1 MKHTHHII
9 PRYMGGTDDPDN
21 LIELTIEEH
30 AAAHQKLYEQY
41 GHWQDYVAW
50 KGLLKLITEEER
62 MEIMYAARRGSG
74 NHMYGKPCYY
84 KMTEEE
90 KQNWKDNIGKAMK
103 GKKQSADHVEKR
115 RCPGEKNG
123 MFGKT
128 PWNKGKT
135 GVQKKSI
142 ETKKKISQPV
152 IFRGVEYY
160 SIKEA
165 ARQNNISDYLVLKE
179 AIRK

>member
-9 PRYMGGTDDPDN
+9 PKHMGGTDDPSN
-21 LIELTIEEH
+21 LVELTIEEH
-30 AAAHQKLYEQY
+30 AEAHRILYEAH
-41 GHWQDYVAW
+41 GRWQDKVAW
-50 KGLLKLITEEER
+50 QGLLGLIPHQAIMEE
-62 MEIMYAARRGSG
+62 MYAARRGEG
-74 NHMYGKPCYY
+74 NHMYGKPCFY

-90 KQNWKDNIGKAMK
+90 KQNWKENIGKAMK
-103 GKKQSADHVEKR
+103 GRKFTDEHKKKLSEN
-115 RCPGEKNG
+115 NG
-123 MFGKT
+123 RSQLGKE
-128 PWNKGKT
+128 PWNKGKK
-135 GVQKKSI
+135 GVQPKSI
-142 ETKKKISQPV
+142 ETKMKISQPV

>member
-9 PRYMGGTDDPDN
+9 PKHMGGTDDPSN
-21 LIELTIEEH
+21 LVELTIEEH
-30 AAAHQKLYEQY
+30 AEAHRVLYETH
-41 GHWQDYVAW
+41 GRWQDKVAW
-50 KGLLKLITEEER
+50 QGLLGLIPHQAIMEE
-62 MEIMYAARRGSG
+62 MYAARRGEG
-74 NHMYGKPCYY
+74 NHMYGKPCFY

-90 KQNWKDNIGKAMK
+90 KETWKNNIGKSLK
-103 GKKQSADHVEKR
+103 GKKQSAEHVEKR
-115 RCPGEKNG
+115 KCPGEKNG

-135 GVQKKSI
+135 GVQPKST
-142 ETKKKISQPV
+142 ETKMKISQPV